1 MGIESCAGA
10 HHGVTLLRDA
20 GCVER
25 GVNCVVDHERRLA
38 EYKCLFWV
46 CVSVFGRRR
55 RASMPRI
62 PSLRAVLWHSNTFS
76 TNVLY
81 VHLREARTN
90 AVERRWHNR
99 NDCKEVMG
107 RKEETKWMGPHL
119 TLANGTARRGAQR
132 DQPVPTCSTTWQ
144 YTPTPDTRAAYAPLP
159 DTTMPHPT
167 EMGPIVNTTNESN
180 EVVLRVMR
188 SHS

>member
-1 MGIESCAGA
+1 
-10 HHGVTLLRDA
+10 
-20 GCVER
+20 
-25 GVNCVVDHERRLA
+25 
-38 EYKCLFWV
+38 
-46 CVSVFGRRR
+46 
-55 RASMPRI
+55 MPRI

-90 AVERRWHNR
+90 AVERRWHNK
-99 NDCKEVMG
+99 NECKEVMG
-107 RKEETKWMGPHL
+107 RQEETKWMGPHL

-159 DTTMPHPT
+159 DTTCFILYIMLYTLYYAAYAPLPDTTMPHPT
-167 EMGPIVNTTNESN
+167 ETGPIVNTTNESN
-180 EVVLRVMR
+180 ESNEVFFA
-188 SHS
+188 